1 MTYFLD
7 QPPATFRRAPTT
19 RSEDPVVFA
28 FDKRGSLL
36 VRDDPDR
43 PLTLASLRAAGIE
56 PTLITPLGTL
66 DGVPCAA
73 AVLEDIELPS
83 GFSARSIRRLLG
95 SLGGDRLA
103 VAALA
108 SQIAHFRTTNRRCGA
123 CGGPMRPT
131 EKDHAVRCDAC
142 DRDVYPHVAPC
153 VIVLVHDGPRV
164 LLTRQPRFP
173 PDMYGL
179 VAGYLE
185 PGESLEQCAER
196 EILEEV
202 GVRIT
207 DLEYVASQ
215 PWPFPSQLMVGMT
228 ARYAGGD
235 LVVDKTELE
244 EAAWF
249 DISALPGIPPPF
261 SIARHLIDRFIDH
274 RRGGG

>member
-7 QPPATFRRAPTT
+7 QPPASFRRAPGV
-19 RSEDPVVFA
+19 RSDDPIVFA

-36 VRDDPDR
+36 VQEDPER
-43 PLTLASLRAAGIE
+43 PLSLASLRQAGLD
-56 PTLITPLGTL
+56 PTMLTPLGTL
-66 DGVPCAA
+66 DGAPCAA
-73 AVLEDIELPS
+73 AVLDDGELPP
-83 GFSARSIRRLLG
+83 GFALRSIRRLLG
-95 SLGGDRLA
+95 ALVGDRLA
-103 VAALA
+103 VAAFA
-108 SQIAHFRTTNRRCGA
+108 SQIAHFRATNRRCGA
-123 CGGPMRPT
+123 CGGPIAPT
-131 EKDHAVRCDAC
+131 EKDFSLRCDAC

-153 VIVLVHDGPRV
+153 VIVLVHDDTRI

-173 PDMYGL
+173 PDMFGL

-207 DLEYVASQ
+207 ELEYVASQ

-228 ARYAGGD
+228 ARYTGGE
-235 LVVDKTELE
+235 LVVDTSELE

-261 SIARHLIDRFIDH
+261 SIARHLIDRFVAG
-274 RRGGG
+274 RRGGA